1 MTEATKLRVLVVEDE
16 ELVRATLRLALEQQ
30 GCEVVTAEDGVEG
43 LDAVDLQPFDAVVTD
58 VRLPRR
64 DGLWLWRQAT
74 AARPE
79 LVGRFVFIS
88 GHAFPGP
95 DHGSEREFFLAK
107 PFTMKSAVG
116 GNRRSYQDRPLAPAQ
131 GKLFL
136 HHR

>member
-1 MTEATKLRVLVVEDE
+1 MTEAAKLRILVVDDE

-43 LDAVDLQPFDAVVTD
+43 LDAVDLQPFDAVVSD

-74 AARPE
+74 AVRPE

-88 GHAFPGP
+88 GHSFPGP

-107 PFTMKSAVG
+107 PFTMKQLWGAIAAVTKT
-116 GNRRSYQDRPLAPAQ
+116 DR
-131 GKLFL
+131 
-136 HHR
+136 

>member
-95 DHGSEREFFLAK
+95 DHGQRARILPRQALHDEA
-107 PFTMKSAVG
+107 AVG